1 MSRSKAVEIIIG
13 ACVISAVLTVQVM
26 IAKHE
31 LVVVPQ
37 SEYKRGDCITPTD
50 TTYSWYGQYAEVQAF
65 TVAEGFRDPLYVL
78 SFPNWVSNSAMFGKD
93 IERFTTK
100 VAEDNCHN

>member
-1 MSRSKAVEIIIG
+1 MSLSKAVEIIIG
-13 ACVISAVLTVQVM
+13 VCVISAVITVQVM
-26 IAKHE
+26 IVKHE
-31 LVVVPQ
+31 RAVVPQ
-37 SEYKRGDCITPTD
+37 AEYKRGDCITPTD
-50 TTYSWYGQYAEVQAF
+50 TTYSWFGQYAEVQAF
-65 TVAEGFRDPLYVL
+65 TVAEGFREPIYVL